1 VIRLDLRDADAVRAA
16 YAAVLNAAARAAPD
30 ARINGVL
37 VQKMTPR
44 GVEVMIGG
52 RIDPQFGPL
61 VVVGLG
67 GVLVEVL
74 RDTATGLAPVSAEEA
89 TRMLLGLKG
98 ARLLQGFRGSAK
110 VDIAALAAIVARV
123 SEFLADQRGRI
134 DELDINPLICAGD
147 GIVAVD
153 ALIVRRG

>member
-1 VIRLDLRDADAVRAA
+1 
-16 YAAVLNAAARAAPD
+16 
-30 ARINGVL
+30 
-37 VQKMTPR
+37 
-44 GVEVMIGG
+44 
-52 RIDPQFGPL
+52 
-61 VVVGLG
+61 
-67 GVLVEVL
+67 VLVEVL

-98 ARLLQGFRGSAK
+98 ARLLHGFRGSAK